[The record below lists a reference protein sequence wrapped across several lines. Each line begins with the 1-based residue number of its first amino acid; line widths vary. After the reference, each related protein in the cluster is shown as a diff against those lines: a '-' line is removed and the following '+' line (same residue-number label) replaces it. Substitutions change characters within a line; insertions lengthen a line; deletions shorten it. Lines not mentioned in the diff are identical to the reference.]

1 MRPQD
6 GETTPTS
13 GGASKGGWESGTAK
27 ALALLAALLGAGAGV
42 AALQGWRQV
51 TIALLVVA
59 AGAAALRSAAIP
71 TRRLPYGGAA
81 LAAAVLAVVLIGT
94 QSSDAPQTPAAPP
107 NATVPSAGPDENTPT
122 SDPTGGSPGQDE
134 GTEEPLPCRNEDGA
148 DVSCTATGAA
158 LALTGVATCSREG
171 VTATWGLDPE
181 MDNLLIDTV
190 AASDGET
197 CLATPNATARAAGA
211 TARDLGRAQA
221 GTVTPALRVCA
232 RRDGTLSVA
241 CSEPHELEFIGPW
254 RTEPPDDATRLCRDA
269 AVRYTGA
276 NLSEPGQPLSG
287 VALRGQLSTGEQR
300 LRCAVVADRALQ
312 GSVRSL
318 GSAEVPFASD

>member
-1 MRPQD
+1 M
-6 GETTPTS
+6 
-13 GGASKGGWESGTAK
+13 TART
-27 ALALLAALLGAGAGV
+27 LALLVALLGAGAGL

-59 AGAAALRSAAIP
+59 AGAAALRAAAVT
-71 TRRLPYGGAA
+71 TRRLPYAGAA
-81 LAAAVLAVVLIGT
+81 LAAAALAVVLIGT
-94 QSSDAPQTPAAPP
+94 QSSSAPQSPDALPK
-107 NATVPSAGPDENTPT
+107 ATVPSAGPGERTPM
-122 SDPTGGSPGQDE
+122 SDPSGGSAGQDK
-134 GTEEPLPCRNEDGA
+134 GIEELLPCRTEDGT

-158 LALTGVATCSREG
+158 LALRGVATCSREG

-181 MDNLLIDTV
+181 MDHLLIDTV
-190 AASDGET
+190 VASDGET
-197 CLATPNATARAAGA
+197 CLATPDATARAAGV
-211 TARDLGRAQA
+211 TALDLGHAQE
-221 GTVTPALRVCA
+221 GTVRPALRACA
-232 RRDGTLSVA
+232 RQDGTLSVA
-241 CSEPHELEFIGPW
+241 CSERHELEFIGPW
-254 RTEPPDDATRLCRDA
+254 RPESPDDVTRLCRDA

-276 NLSEPGQPLSG
+276 NLSEPGHPLSG